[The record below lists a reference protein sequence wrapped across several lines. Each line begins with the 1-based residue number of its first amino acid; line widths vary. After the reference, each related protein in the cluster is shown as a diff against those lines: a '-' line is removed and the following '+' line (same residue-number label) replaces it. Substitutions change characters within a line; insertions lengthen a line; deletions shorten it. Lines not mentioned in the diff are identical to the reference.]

1 MANEPIV
8 QRLADVKMQMD
19 YGASVLSQWTFTR
32 FLSSGLYDEY
42 VAGLKIELRRR
53 RDRALE
59 TLRKTMSGLAHWT
72 APHGGFYIW
81 LTFDRSMRMNRLF
94 QETAERGV
102 LLNPGDIYDFA
113 ADNSLRLSYSY
124 TTPEEFAAAV
134 DVLAA
139 VAHELG

>member
-1 MANEPIV
+1 
-8 QRLADVKMQMD
+8 
-19 YGASVLSQWTFTR
+19 
-32 FLSSGLYDEY
+32 
-42 VAGLKIELRRR
+42 
-53 RDRALE
+53 
-59 TLRKTMSGLAHWT
+59 MST
-72 APHGGFYIW
+72 IYIW

-102 LLNPGDIYDFA
+102 LLNPGDIYDFV

>member
-1 MANEPIV
+1 M
-8 QRLADVKMQMD
+8 
-19 YGASVLSQWTFTR
+19 
-32 FLSSGLYDEY
+32 
-42 VAGLKIELRRR
+42 
-53 RDRALE
+53 E

-139 VAHELG
+139 VARELG